1 MADEFYG
8 PRSRANARALLAAA
22 ESLGLHP
29 GVVRTQ
35 AGGYLVPHE
44 VAEIVL
50 GLQDIK
56 PDTEYEGEEQK
67 VEETKPEPTTPEEQ
81 KAPEATPEPVEETK
95 RPSQADSKADWLA
108 FAQSKGLDVSDDNT
122 KAEIVEAVKDSEKEN
137 D

>member
-56 PDTEYEGEEQK
+56 PDTEYEGEQKAEEQK
-67 VEETKPEPTTPEEQ
+67 VADGDTPEETK
-81 KAPEATPEPVEETK
+81 PEPVEETK

-108 FAQSKGLDVSDDNT
+108 YAQSKGLDVTDDNT
-122 KAEIVEAVKDSEKEN
+122 KAEIVKAVQDSEKEN

>member
-22 ESLGLHP
+22 ETLGLDP

-35 AGGYLVPHE
+35 AGGYLAPHE
-44 VAEIVL
+44 VVEIVV
-50 GLQDIK
+50 GVQDIQ
-56 PDTEYEGEEQK
+56 PDTEYEGEE
-67 VEETKPEPTTPEEQ
+67 TGTEEQ
-81 KAPEATPEPVEETK
+81 VADAQGGTEEGGVPGEPGTDDLK

-108 FAQSKGLDVSDDNT
+108 YATAKSLNVTDDNT
-122 KAEIVEAVKDSEKEN
+122 KAEIVKAVQDSEKEN